1 MNLTALRAFH
11 AVAVE
16 GGFRRAAQ
24 RLKVTQPAVSAQI
37 KALES
42 GYGVELLVRS
52 GRGVVLTELG
62 RELFD
67 GAQRL
72 FALEGDL
79 DQLLR
84 AAETLARGTLR
95 LGCDNPQSAMPLL
108 RRFIAAHPAVTVRLI
123 TGNSARTLADV
134 VEGRSDAAVV
144 LMTQPHEALL
154 ARTLGRDRLAL
165 LVPRGHPWQRRR
177 TLPLEALA
185 GRALIARE
193 PGSGTRAVLDRALES
208 AKVAVKVVLEL
219 GSREALR
226 EAVAEGLGLGVVFR
240 GEAGQDRRVRAV
252 PLAGPGVEVPI
263 SLVLRHERRQLRLSR
278 ALLALLER
286 P

>member
-42 GYGVELLVRS
+42 GYGVELLVRT

-62 RELFD
+62 RELLD

-108 RRFIAAHPAVTVRLI
+108 HRFIARHPAVRVRLI
-123 TGNSARTLADV
+123 TGNSARTLDDV
-134 VEGRSDAAVV
+134 VEGRSDAAIV
-144 LMTQPHEALL
+144 LLIAPHEALV
-154 ARTLGRDRLAL
+154 ARTMGRDRLAL
-165 LVPRGHPWQRRR
+165 LVPRGHVWQRRR
-177 TLPLEALA
+177 TLPLDALA
-185 GRALIARE
+185 GQALIARE
-193 PGSGTRAVLDRALES
+193 PGSGTRALLDRALEM
-208 AKVAVKVVLEL
+208 AGIAVRVVLEL

-226 EAVAEGLGLGVVFR
+226 EAVAEGLGVGVVFQ

-252 PLAGPGVEVPI
+252 PLTGPGVEVPI
-263 SLVLRHERRQLRLSR
+263 SLVLRRERQQLRLSR
-278 ALLALLER
+278 ALLALLDR

>member
-37 KALES
+37 KALET
-42 GYGVELLVRS
+42 GYGVELLVRT

-62 RELFD
+62 RELLD

-95 LGCDNPQSAMPLL
+95 LGCDHPQSAMPLL
-108 RRFIAAHPAVTVRLI
+108 RRFTAAHPAVTVRLI

-134 VEGRSDAAVV
+134 LEGRSDAAVV
-144 LMTQPHEALL
+144 LLATPHEALV

-165 LVPRGHPWQRRR
+165 MVPRGHPWQRRR

-185 GRALIARE
+185 GLELIARE
-193 PGSGTRAVLDRALES
+193 PGSGTRALLDRALQ
-208 AKVAVKVVLEL
+208 AAGITVRVVLEL

-226 EAVAEGLGLGVVFR
+226 EAVAEGLGVGVVFR

-252 PLAGPGVEVPI
+252 PLSGPGVEVPV
-263 SLVLRHERRQLRLSR
+263 SLVLRRERRQLRLCR
-278 ALLALLER
+278 ALLALLDR